1 MQGQTANKDTP
12 GGAMRIGAS
21 TFIWVSP
28 FSNKTLDPID
38 RVKAFG
44 FDLIEICVEDPET
57 IHVAAIGARARSVGI
72 EVTVC
77 GPLKRLDVFFG
88 NLKNALQK
96 SGLIRYVRGKIEIL
110 DRKGLEECACEC
122 YAAIRERIDSVVTRE
137 RNGAV

>member
-1 MQGQTANKDTP
+1 
-12 GGAMRIGAS
+12 MRVGAS

-28 FSNKTLDPID
+28 FSNKTLDLID

-77 GPLKRLDVFFG
+77 GALKRLDVFFG
-88 NLKNALQK
+88 NLKIALQK

-110 DRKGLEECACEC
+110 DRKGLEECACEWSRANGTARC
-122 YAAIRERIDSVVTRE
+122 NWWSQPTR
-137 RNGAV
+137 RA

>member
-1 MQGQTANKDTP
+1 
-12 GGAMRIGAS
+12 MRIGAS
-21 TFIWVSP
+21 TFIRVSP

-137 RNGAV
+137 RHCAV

>member
-1 MQGQTANKDTP
+1 MNERPNCEQRHNGRSNESWREHIHL
-12 GGAMRIGAS
+12 G
-21 TFIWVSP
+21 FP
-28 FSNKTLDPID
+28 FSNKTLDLID

-44 FDLIEICVEDPET
+44 FDLIEICVEDRNDRCR
-57 IHVAAIGARARSVGI
+57 GYRARARSVGI

-77 GPLKRLDVFFG
+77 GAIKRLDMFFG

-110 DRKGLEECACEC
+110 DRKGLRECACEF

-137 RNGAV
+137 RHGAV